1 MTPVS
6 SAIARTGDGPGPGEQ
21 LGKFQSR
28 PETQEAANSETEG
41 GEKVPTALGTTS
53 IDAVA
58 AEQQRFMVRV
68 YNWMT
73 TGLATTGLVAYGVAS
88 SPSLTQ
94 MIFGNSLIP
103 IVLIIAQIGL
113 VFWLAAR
120 VMQMSAQQ
128 ATSVFLLYAALSGV
142 TFSAVFLAYT
152 ASSIAS
158 TFLVTAGTFGAMS
171 FYGYTT
177 KKDLTSWGS
186 FLFMGLIGIIIASVV
201 NIFLQ
206 SSTMYWVI
214 TYAGVLIFVGLTAY
228 DTQKIKE
235 MNILGNEG
243 TEEDTKEAVRGAL
256 SLYLDFINL
265 FLMLLRIMGSR
276 R

>member
-1 MTPVS
+1 MDS
-6 SAIARTGDGPGPGEQ
+6 SYRTM
-21 LGKFQSR
+21 S
-28 PETQEAANSETEG
+28 
-41 GEKVPTALGTTS
+41 V
-53 IDAVA
+53 DATA

-73 TGLATTGLVAYGVAS
+73 AGLAITGFMAFYIS
-88 SPSLTQ
+88 NSPN
-94 MIFGNSLIP
+94 MMNIIFGNPVLP

-113 VFWLAAR
+113 VFWLASR
-120 VMQMSAQQ
+120 VMQMSASQ
-128 ATSVFLLYAALSGV
+128 ATGVFMLYAGLTGV
-142 TFSAVFLAYT
+142 TFSAIFMAYT
-152 ASSIAS
+152 TASIFS

-171 FYGYTT
+171 LYGYTT

-186 FLFMGLIGIIIASVV
+186 FLFMGLIGIIIASLV
-201 NIFLQ
+201 NMFMQ
-206 SSTMYWVI
+206 SSMMHMII

-243 TEEDTKEAVRGAL
+243 TDEDTKEAIRGAL
-256 SLYLDFINL
+256 TLYLDFINL
-265 FLMLLRIMGSR
+265 FLMLLRLMGDR

>member
-1 MTPVS
+1 MENPTIQYSES
-6 SAIARTGDGPGPGEQ
+6 S
-21 LGKFQSR
+21 
-28 PETQEAANSETEG
+28 
-41 GEKVPTALGTTS
+41 
-53 IDAVA
+53 VA

-73 TGLATTGLVAYGVAS
+73 SGLVITGLVAYSVAS
-88 SPSLTQ
+88 TPAILQ
-94 MIFGNSLIP
+94 LVMNP
-103 IVLIIAQIGL
+103 IVLIVLVVAQLGL
-113 VFWLAAR
+113 VFWLASR
-120 VMQMSAQQ
+120 VMQMSAPQ
-128 ATSVFLLYAALSGV
+128 ATGVFLLYSALTGV
-142 TFSAVFLAYT
+142 TLSFVFIAYT
-152 ASSIAS
+152 AGSLTS

-177 KKDLTSWGS
+177 SRDLTSWGS

-206 SSTMYWVI
+206 SPMLYWMV

-243 TEEDTKEAVRGAL
+243 TGEDTKEAVRGAL
-256 SLYLDFINL
+256 TLYLDFINL
-265 FLMLLRIMGSR
+265 FLMLLRLMGQR

>member
-1 MTPVS
+1 MQDS
-6 SAIARTGDGPGPGEQ
+6 LRTMSVD
-21 LGKFQSR
+21 S
-28 PETQEAANSETEG
+28 
-41 GEKVPTALGTTS
+41 
-53 IDAVA
+53 VA

-73 TGLATTGLVAYGVAS
+73 AGLAITGFMAFYVSNNETIMGI
-88 SPSLTQ
+88 
-94 MIFGNSLIP
+94 IFGNPFMP
-103 IVLIIAQIGL
+103 IVLIIVQIGL
-113 VFWLAAR
+113 VFWLASR
-120 VMQMSAQQ
+120 VMQMSVSQ
-128 ATSVFLLYAALSGV
+128 ATGVFMLYAGLTGI
-142 TFSAVFLAYT
+142 TFSFIFVVYT
-152 ASSIAS
+152 SASITS

-171 FYGYTT
+171 LYGYTT

-201 NIFLQ
+201 NMFMQ
-206 SSTMYWVI
+206 SNMMHMII

-243 TEEDTKEAVRGAL
+243 TDEDTKEAIRGAL
-256 SLYLDFINL
+256 TLYLDFINL
-265 FLMLLRIMGSR
+265 FLMLLRLMGDR

>member
-1 MTPVS
+1 MD
-6 SAIARTGDGPGPGEQ
+6 AI
-21 LGKFQSR
+21 
-28 PETQEAANSETEG
+28 
-41 GEKVPTALGTTS
+41 
-53 IDAVA
+53 A

-73 TGLATTGLVAYGVAS
+73 TGLGITGLVAFMVAN
-88 SPSLTQ
+88 SPSAVEL
-94 MIFGNSLIP
+94 IFGNPILP
-103 IVLIIAQIGL
+103 IVLIVVQIGL

-128 ATSVFLLYAALSGV
+128 ATGVFLLYAAVMGLSLSV
-142 TFSAVFLAYT
+142 IFLSYTT
-152 ASSIAS
+152 ASITS
-158 TFLVTAGTFGAMS
+158 TLLVTAGTFGAMS
-171 FYGYTT
+171 VYGYTT

-201 NIFLQ
+201 NMFLQ
-206 SSTMYWVI
+206 SAAMGWIIS
-214 TYAGVLIFVGLTAY
+214 YAGVLIFVGLTAY

-243 TEEDTKEAVRGAL
+243 SEEDTKEAIRGAL
-256 SLYLDFINL
+256 TLYLDFINL
-265 FLMLLRIMGSR
+265 FLMLLRIMGDR

>member
-1 MTPVS
+1 MQDS
-6 SAIARTGDGPGPGEQ
+6 LRTM
-21 LGKFQSR
+21 S
-28 PETQEAANSETEG
+28 
-41 GEKVPTALGTTS
+41 V
-53 IDAVA
+53 DAVA

-73 TGLATTGLVAYGVAS
+73 AGLAITGFMAFYISNNETIMGI
-88 SPSLTQ
+88 
-94 MIFGNSLIP
+94 IFGNPFMP
-103 IVLIIAQIGL
+103 IVLMIVQIGL
-113 VFWLAAR
+113 VFWLASR
-120 VMQMSAQQ
+120 VMQMSVSQ
-128 ATSVFLLYAALSGV
+128 ATGVFMLYAGLTGI
-142 TFSAVFLAYT
+142 TFSFIFVVYT
-152 ASSIAS
+152 SASITS

-171 FYGYTT
+171 LYGYTT

-201 NIFLQ
+201 NMFMQ
-206 SSTMYWVI
+206 SNMMHMII

-243 TEEDTKEAVRGAL
+243 TDEDTKESIRGAL
-256 SLYLDFINL
+256 TLYLDFINL
-265 FLMLLRIMGSR
+265 FLMLLRLMGDR

>member
-1 MTPVS
+1 MDNISV
-6 SAIARTGDGPGPGEQ
+6 Q
-21 LGKFQSR
+21 Y
-28 PETQEAANSETEG
+28 SESTM
-41 GEKVPTALGTTS
+41 
-53 IDAVA
+53 A

-73 TGLATTGLVAYGVAS
+73 TGLVVTAAVAYFVAT
-88 SPSLTQ
+88 SPTLVQ
-94 MIFGNSLIP
+94 AIANPWILFP
-103 IVLIIAQIGL
+103 LIIAQLGL
-113 VFWLAAR
+113 VFWLASR
-120 VMQMSAQQ
+120 VMQMSAAQ
-128 ATSVFLLYAALSGV
+128 ATGVFILYSALTGV
-142 TFSAVFLAYT
+142 TLSFIFLAYT
-152 ASSIAS
+152 TASLTS

-177 KKDLTSWGS
+177 KRDLTAMGS
-186 FLFMGLIGIIIASVV
+186 FLFMGLIGIIIASLV
-201 NIFLQ
+201 NFFLQ
-206 SSTMYWVI
+206 SPMLYWFV

-256 SLYLDFINL
+256 TLYLDFINL
-265 FLMLLRIMGSR
+265 FLMLLRIMGNR

>member
-1 MTPVS
+1 MSTSPMTP
-6 SAIARTGDGPGPGEQ
+6 
-21 LGKFQSR
+21 
-28 PETQEAANSETEG
+28 
-41 GEKVPTALGTTS
+41 S
-53 IDAVA
+53 IDAIA
-58 AEQQRFMVRV
+58 AEQRRFMVRV

-73 TGLATTGLVAYGVAS
+73 TGLGITGLVAFGIAS
-88 SPSLTQ
+88 SPSLTAA
-94 MIFGNSLIP
+94 IFGNAVIP
-103 IVLIIAQIGL
+103 IVLMIAQIGL

-120 VMQMSAQQ
+120 VMQMSAQK
-128 ATSVFLLYAALSGV
+128 AGGVFLLYSALSGV
-142 TFSAVFLAYT
+142 TFSVVFLAYT
-152 ASSIAS
+152 TASITS

-201 NIFLQ
+201 NMFLAND
-206 SSTMYWVI
+206 TMYWVI

-243 TEEDTKEAVRGAL
+243 TDEDTKEAVRGAL

-265 FLMLLRIMGSR
+265 FLMLLRIMGGR

>member
-1 MTPVS
+1 MQTNPMTS
-6 SAIARTGDGPGPGEQ
+6 S
-21 LGKFQSR
+21 F
-28 PETQEAANSETEG
+28 
-41 GEKVPTALGTTS
+41 
-53 IDAVA
+53 DAVA
-58 AEQQRFMVRV
+58 AEQQRVMVRV

-73 TGLATTGLVAYGVAS
+73 TGLGITGLVAYSVADT
-88 SPSLTQ
+88 PALTDA
-94 MIFGNSLIP
+94 IFGNPIIP

-113 VFWLAAR
+113 VFWLASR

-128 ATSVFLLYAALSGV
+128 ATGIFVLYAALTGV
-142 TFSAVFLAYT
+142 TFSVIFLTYT
-152 ASSIAS
+152 ASSITS

-186 FLFMGLIGIIIASVV
+186 FLFMGLVGIIIASVV

-206 SSTMYWVI
+206 SSAMYWVI

-243 TEEDTKEAVRGAL
+243 TEEDTKEAIRGAL
-256 SLYLDFINL
+256 TLYLDFINL
-265 FLMLLRIMGSR
+265 FLMLLRIMGDR

>member
-1 MTPVS
+1 MSV
-6 SAIARTGDGPGPGEQ
+6 
-21 LGKFQSR
+21 
-28 PETQEAANSETEG
+28 
-41 GEKVPTALGTTS
+41 
-53 IDAVA
+53 DAVA

-73 TGLATTGLVAYGVAS
+73 AGLAITGFMAFYVSGNETIMS
-88 SPSLTQ
+88 I
-94 MIFGNSLIP
+94 IFGNPIMP
-103 IVLIIAQIGL
+103 IVLMIVQIGL
-113 VFWLAAR
+113 VFWLASR
-120 VMQMSAQQ
+120 VMQMSVSQ
-128 ATSVFLLYAALSGV
+128 ATGVFMLYAGLTGI
-142 TFSAVFLAYT
+142 TFSFIFVVYT
-152 ASSIAS
+152 SASITS

-171 FYGYTT
+171 LYGYTT

-201 NIFLQ
+201 NMFMQ
-206 SSTMYWVI
+206 SSMMHMII

-243 TEEDTKEAVRGAL
+243 TDEDTKEAIRGAL
-256 SLYLDFINL
+256 TLYLDFINL
-265 FLMLLRIMGSR
+265 FLMLLRLMGDR

>member
-1 MTPVS
+1 MQDS
-6 SAIARTGDGPGPGEQ
+6 LRTMSVD
-21 LGKFQSR
+21 S
-28 PETQEAANSETEG
+28 
-41 GEKVPTALGTTS
+41 
-53 IDAVA
+53 VA

-73 TGLATTGLVAYGVAS
+73 AGLAITGFMAFYVS
-88 SPSLTQ
+88 NNETIMSI
-94 MIFGNSLIP
+94 IFGNPIMP
-103 IVLIIAQIGL
+103 IVLMIAQIGL
-113 VFWLAAR
+113 VFWLASR
-120 VMQMSAQQ
+120 VMQMSVSQ
-128 ATSVFLLYAALSGV
+128 ATGVFMLYAGLTGV
-142 TFSAVFLAYT
+142 TFSFIFVVYT
-152 ASSIAS
+152 SASITS

-171 FYGYTT
+171 LYGYAT

-201 NIFLQ
+201 NMFMQ
-206 SSTMYWVI
+206 STMMHMII

-243 TEEDTKEAVRGAL
+243 TDEDTKEAIRGAL
-256 SLYLDFINL
+256 TLYLDFINL
-265 FLMLLRIMGSR
+265 FLMLLRLMGDR

>member
-1 MTPVS
+1 MQDS
-6 SAIARTGDGPGPGEQ
+6 LRTMSVD
-21 LGKFQSR
+21 S
-28 PETQEAANSETEG
+28 
-41 GEKVPTALGTTS
+41 
-53 IDAVA
+53 VA

-73 TGLATTGLVAYGVAS
+73 AGLAITGFMAFYVS
-88 SPSLTQ
+88 NNETI
-94 MIFGNSLIP
+94 MNIIFGNPIMP
-103 IVLIIAQIGL
+103 IVLMIAQIGL
-113 VFWLAAR
+113 VFWLASR
-120 VMQMSAQQ
+120 VMQMSVSQ
-128 ATSVFLLYAALSGV
+128 ATGVFMLYAGLTGV
-142 TFSAVFLAYT
+142 TFSFIFVVYT
-152 ASSIAS
+152 SASITS

-171 FYGYTT
+171 LYGYTT

-201 NIFLQ
+201 NMFMQ
-206 SSTMYWVI
+206 STMMHMII

-243 TEEDTKEAVRGAL
+243 TDEDTKEAIRGAL
-256 SLYLDFINL
+256 TLYLDFINL
-265 FLMLLRIMGSR
+265 FLMLLRLMGDR